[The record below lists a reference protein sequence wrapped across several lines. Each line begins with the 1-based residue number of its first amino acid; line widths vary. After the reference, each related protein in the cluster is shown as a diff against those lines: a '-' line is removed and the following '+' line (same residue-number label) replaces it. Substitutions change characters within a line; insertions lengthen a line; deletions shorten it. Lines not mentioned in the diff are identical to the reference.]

1 MGLNESSSQR
11 LNLRLVSA
19 EGTLMSKTEL
29 SFTMAKGTKDPDE
42 EFMTHALLTHVKAHA
57 HELGLLNWE
66 R

>member
-1 MGLNESSSQR
+1 MVKG
-11 LNLRLVSA
+11 
-19 EGTLMSKTEL
+19 
-29 SFTMAKGTKDPDE
+29 AKGPDE